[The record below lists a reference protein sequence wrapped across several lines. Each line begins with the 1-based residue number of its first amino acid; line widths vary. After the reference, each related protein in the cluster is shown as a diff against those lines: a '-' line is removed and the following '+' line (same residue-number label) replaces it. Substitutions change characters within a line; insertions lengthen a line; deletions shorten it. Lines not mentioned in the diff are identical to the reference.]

1 MDNRDNI
8 YNLPWQT
15 EEILIKQN
23 PTRDCENLGL
33 LLDKYVPKH
42 VFEKPDREKP
52 QTGKTAWLFN
62 ILKPRDKTENQN
74 NHTDPDFAKH
84 AYDRWDKMTGA
95 LGAEPFNASLDWR
108 MVIGL
113 GGETV
118 LETDLTLHH
127 LYGIPIIPGSALKGL
142 TRAYASGEKVY
153 IEDANG
159 KLVSS
164 KNTDDDHPDIKRIFG
179 KQEEAGT
186 VIFFDA
192 MPRDGKARFVLDIM
206 NPHYPKYYGQGE
218 APSNDQNPIPVTF
231 LTVTSTTFMFALAP
245 RDPNDD
251 QHKADV
257 EKVQVWLQE
266 ALQKYGVGGK
276 TSAGYGYFRKAKDKD
291 KKK

>member
-95 LGAEPFNASLDWR
+95 LGAEPFNALLPEKKSTLK
-108 MVIGL
+108 ML
-113 GGETV
+113 TV
-118 LETDLTLHH
+118 NSYPAKIPTMI
-127 LYGIPIIPGSALKGL
+127 IPISNASSAN
-142 TRAYASGEKVY
+142 R
-153 IEDANG
+153 
-159 KLVSS
+159 
-164 KNTDDDHPDIKRIFG
+164 R
-179 KQEEAGT
+179 KQA
-186 VIFFDA
+186 
-192 MPRDGKARFVLDIM
+192 
-206 NPHYPKYYGQGE
+206 Q
-218 APSNDQNPIPVTF
+218 
-231 LTVTSTTFMFALAP
+231 
-245 RDPNDD
+245 
-251 QHKADV
+251 
-257 EKVQVWLQE
+257 
-266 ALQKYGVGGK
+266 
-276 TSAGYGYFRKAKDKD
+276 
-291 KKK
+291 